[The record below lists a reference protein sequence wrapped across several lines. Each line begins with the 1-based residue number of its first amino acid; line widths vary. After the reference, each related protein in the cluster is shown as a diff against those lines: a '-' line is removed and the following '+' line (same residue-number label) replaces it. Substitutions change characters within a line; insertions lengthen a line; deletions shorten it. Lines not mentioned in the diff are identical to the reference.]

1 MLQERDVLALS
12 PMLEHF
18 LESTLSDPETSE
30 FSAYFK
36 DNYLNNVE
44 SWAYCHRLKSG
55 LNTNM
60 HIERMHRTIKY
71 IYFNGRKVKRLDKA
85 ITQILKF
92 VRDKLFD
99 RLITINK
106 GKLCSKLK
114 ELRLRHKTSEKLDI
128 NQITKNGVYWEIPSS
143 SSSSSYEV
151 YTIEEN
157 DINNHLDMHRFMHQ
171 MEYVQTYTFVRKA
184 SQRKGSVTTKCYNYN
199 R

>member
-1 MLQERDVLALS
+1 M
-12 PMLEHF
+12 
-18 LESTLSDPETSE
+18 
-30 FSAYFK
+30 
-36 DNYLNNVE
+36 
-44 SWAYCHRLKSG
+44 AYCHRLKSG

-157 DINNHLDMHRFMHQ
+157 DINNHFDCKLICRECM
-171 MEYVQTYTFVRKA
+171 YT
-184 SQRKGSVTTKCYNYN
+184 
-199 R
+199 